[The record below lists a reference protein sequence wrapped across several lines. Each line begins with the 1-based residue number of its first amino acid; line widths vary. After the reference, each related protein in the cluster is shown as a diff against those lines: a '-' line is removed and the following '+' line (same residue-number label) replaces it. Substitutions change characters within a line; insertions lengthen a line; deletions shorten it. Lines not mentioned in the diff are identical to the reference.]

1 MKFLLKFFLGVFTL
15 FILAALALSFF
26 LPEKQEITKII
37 TINAPPKKIY
47 DQLLSAQYFLNLMNR
62 NDTASMNKADST
74 QAVVGTTFRW
84 KEDSFFYK
92 EAQIK
97 LTKAVPEKEIDFN
110 IVLQGIKN
118 IEGFSKI
125 LLNIKGKATQVTWV
139 VSFSTPRPWND
150 ANLFYN
156 LEKKRG
162 KDFENGLITLKLFSE
177 VKYEANLY

>member
-1 MKFLLKFFLGVFTL
+1 MRFLLKFFLSAL
-15 FILAALALSFF
+15 SIFILSALGVSCF

-47 DQLLSAQYFLNLMNR
+47 DQLLSAQYFLNLMNQY
-62 NDTASMNKADST
+62 DTASLNKTDST

-97 LTKAVPEKEIDFN
+97 LTKAIPEKEIDFN

-118 IEGFSKI
+118 IDGFSKI
-125 LLNIKGKATQVTWV
+125 LLNVKGKATQVTWF
-139 VSFSTPRPWND
+139 VSFSTPRPWNV

-156 LEKKRG
+156 LEKERG

-177 VKYEANLY
+177 VKNGANLR